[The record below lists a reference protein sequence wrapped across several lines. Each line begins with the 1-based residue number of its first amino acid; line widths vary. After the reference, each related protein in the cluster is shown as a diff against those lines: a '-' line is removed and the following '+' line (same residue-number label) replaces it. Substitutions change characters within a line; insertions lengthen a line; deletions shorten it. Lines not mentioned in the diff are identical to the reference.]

1 MDKKLVRF
9 SLTDGIRSVAPVNGR
24 TVYDV
29 ARELLAKTR

>member
-1 MDKKLVRF
+1 MDKNLVRF
-9 SLTDGIRSVAPVNGR
+9 SLADDVKSAAPVNGR